1 MNKFVSRLAA
11 LAAAA
16 LMLAGALVPLPV
28 FAAEGSPTAS
38 LHFVLS
44 DGSIRTRIQSTE
56 QLQNVTIKI
65 SNFPFSEQPV
75 HVSDIEITGN
85 FNFLASRSTIA
96 EDRTNSTLTIEVPV
110 TKYTGSDPLETKI
123 KLTVKN
129 TELGTFEFPVH
140 FLDNNDED
148 PIFEIKHVMYNN
160 FDGTDA
166 DRVDKDDV
174 VTLLVTVHDK
184 NFTKQE
190 YDSLT
195 AAQKA
200 EFSAVLTNNIFSY
213 TRSYNFKNFKSIN
226 EDEGVQ
232 YCVVFEDVRYRG
244 IDNAFGIRVTYP
256 NVLGIGENESSLY
269 TDVEGVLREDEGSS
283 SSRYDDDDDDSGS
296 GGSSST
302 KVPPPTPT
310 IIISEYDYGG
320 GNVSAAGSFTLRM
333 RFTNTSDRL
342 PIDNIVAKITV
353 PEAFTLTSSSN
364 TFYIDRLSRESSVN
378 REIQLSVKPDA
389 EPVSQVVKV
398 DFTFETVINRE
409 RRSLNASQ
417 EIGIP
422 VSQLDRFSMN
432 PVEVPAEIYVGDSN
446 SFEVTFINRGK
457 TPVYNVTA
465 EVTGNLAQ
473 PGQRQFIGNVASGT
487 EDSVDFL
494 LSANEGGPI
503 TGEVIITYDDAN
515 MNVKELREPFST
527 NAIAMEV
534 PEFDPNMVPDDIPME
549 EPPKWYEQ
557 VPVWGWVAGG
567 VAVLVVLSFIS
578 KLIRAH
584 KEKKLLEDDDEDF

>member
-1 MNKFVSRLAA
+1 MNKLVSRLLS
-11 LAAAA
+11 LAAAV
-16 LMLAGALVPLPV
+16 LVLAGTLAALPV
-28 FAAEGSPTAS
+28 FAADGPTAS
-38 LHFVLS
+38 LYFVLL
-44 DGSIRTRIQSTE
+44 DGNTRTSIQPTE
-56 QLQNVTIKI
+56 KLQEIKI
-65 SNFPFSEQPV
+65 HIDNYPQDP
-75 HVSDIEITGN
+75 
-85 FNFLASRSTIA
+85 
-96 EDRTNSTLTIEVPV
+96 STLTV
-110 TKYTGSDPLETKI
+110 SDLFITRLEFDYDKTKI
-123 KLTVKN
+123 TLEGLKDGDSSFDISIPTVNYNGNNSSETRVDFKIGE
-129 TELGTFEFPVH
+129 TSFKIPIE
-140 FLDNNDED
+140 FLDNNDGD
-148 PIFEIKHVMYNN
+148 SPLTIRSVRFSN
-160 FDGTDA
+160 FDSSK
-166 DRVDKDDV
+166 VSV
-174 VTLLVTVHDK
+174 VRK
-184 NFTKQE
+184 NDIVNLTFSVRDE
-190 YDSLT
+190 NLSLSELE
-195 AAQKA
+195 ALSSEERE
-200 EFSAVLTNNIFSY
+200 EFSAALTNNIFSY
-213 TRSYNFKNFKSIN
+213 TRSTDFTFNKENSSESHI
-226 EDEGVQ
+226 Q
-232 YCVVFEDVRYRG
+232 YTITFEQVRYNG
-244 IDNAFGIRVTYP
+244 SDNAFGVTITYP
-256 NVLGIGENESSLY
+256 QSLGLGKKTSSLY
-269 TDVEGVLREDEGSS
+269 IDTGDILRVDNSYNRDTSDDEE
-283 SSRYDDDDDDSGS
+283 DSGS
-296 GGSSST
+296 GSGSST
-302 KVPPPTPT
+302 RVPPPTPT

-320 GNVSAAGSFTLRM
+320 GNVSAADSFTLWM
-333 RFTNTSDRL
+333 RFANTSDRL

-364 TFYIDRLSRESSVN
+364 TFYIDRLSRESSVT
-378 REIQLSVKPDA
+378 REIQLTVKPDA

-417 EIGIP
+417 EIAIP

-503 TGEVIITYDDAN
+503 TGEVIITYEDAN

-549 EPPKWYEQ
+549 EPPAWYEQ
-557 VPVWGWVAGG
+557 VPVWGWVGGG
-567 VAVLVVLSFIS
+567 VVVLILLSFIS